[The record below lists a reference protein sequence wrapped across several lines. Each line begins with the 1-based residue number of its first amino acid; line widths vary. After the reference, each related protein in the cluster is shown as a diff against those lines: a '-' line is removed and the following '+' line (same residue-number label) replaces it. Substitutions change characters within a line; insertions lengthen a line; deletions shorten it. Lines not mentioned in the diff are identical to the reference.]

1 MKFIHSWRRNVWDD
15 RAALFNYMHM
25 HFDFFHPRDQI
36 ELTVARIY
44 GRDMGTISDGNISIL
59 VSSCQVNEGKFKCG
73 DITKVAFNSE
83 VAIER
88 LG

>member
-1 MKFIHSWRRNVWDD
+1 
-15 RAALFNYMHM
+15 M

-44 GRDMGTISDGNISIL
+44 SRDMATISGGNISIL
-59 VSSCQVNEGKFKCG
+59 VSPYQVDEGAFSC
-73 DITKVAFNSE
+73 E

-88 LG
+88 LK